1 MPYLTI
7 PPIQIPKPLR
17 AIMTVAFMLLSLP
30 AGASVLGF
38 VEYESTVGGNHD
50 IAISPDGGFV
60 YGMELESVGSYKIN
74 VYSRDPDS
82 GALDLVESVD
92 TLDGATTMSNLAGLA
107 ISPDGSQLYT
117 VGMTGTPT
125 EHAII
130 WFNRS
135 STTGR
140 LTYGGRVVSGTDFT
154 ALTNPSGSMA
164 ISPDG
169 LFLYMADI
177 GGWGSIGIFQRA
189 GNGVLNWV
197 ATVESDVNTD
207 NLHNLNE
214 VYVSP
219 DGSSLY
225 ATSIGGYLYSFSRNT
240 GSGGLTALQTLVDLS
255 IDDVNGLPGLK
266 NAEEPIVTADGRF
279 LYLTGLIANDIISTA
294 DDQYNVVTFQ
304 RDTGDGTLT
313 YLNNTTNTTQHSS
326 STDWDTLW
334 WPTALA
340 LSPDNEQRFLYV
352 GAYIADAI
360 NLFRRND
367 QTGALSWVG
376 WEVDGQNGA
385 ELDGINKMALSPD
398 GRHIYA
404 GLENGQGVTVFDTR
418 ADLSLVKQDDMDPI
432 APSAT
437 LTYTLAVTNLGP
449 ADAQNLVITD
459 NLPTGVGYVDSSVN
473 TPGGSCSE
481 SGGTVTCTL
490 ASLAVSAEANATIE
504 VTAPAGEGTITNTA
518 SVSTDQM
525 DTVSANDNDTEDT
538 VIGES
543 TESSDDSD
551 SSGGGGGTD
560 PLSLLIIGTLLL
572 LLRRRLYR
580 KAKADSAVREV
591 V

>member
-1 MPYLTI
+1 MSHFNI
-7 PPIQIPKPLR
+7 PSIQIPKPFR
-17 AIMTVAFMLLSLP
+17 AIMAVVLMLLSLP

-38 VEYESTVGGNHD
+38 VEYESTTGGNHD
-50 IAISPDGGFV
+50 IAISPDGEYV
-60 YGMELESVGSYKIN
+60 YGMELESVGSYIIN
-74 VYSRDPDS
+74 VYSRNTDS

-92 TLDGATTMSNLAGLA
+92 TLDGTTSMSNLAGLA
-107 ISPDGSQLYT
+107 ISPDGSHLYT
-117 VGMTGTPT
+117 IGMTGNPT
-125 EHAII
+125 EYAII
-130 WFNRS
+130 WFDRS
-135 STTGR
+135 STTGQ

-169 LFLYMADI
+169 LFFYMADI
-177 GGWGSIGIFQRA
+177 GGWGSIGVFQRA
-189 GNGVLNWV
+189 GNGVLTW
-197 ATVESDVNTD
+197 AGTVENDVNDD

-214 VYVSP
+214 VYISP
-219 DGSSLY
+219 DGNSLY
-225 ATSIGGYLYSFSRNT
+225 ATSVGGYLYSFSRNT
-240 GSGGLTALQTLVDLS
+240 TSGGLTALQTFADLS
-255 IDDVNGLPGLK
+255 IDDVDGLPGLK

-279 LYLTGLIANDIISTA
+279 LYLTGLIANDIISTT
-294 DDQYNVVTFQ
+294 DDEYNVVTFS
-304 RDTGDGTLT
+304 RDTGDGSLT

-326 STDWDTLW
+326 FTDWDTLW

-340 LSPDNEQRFLYV
+340 LSPDSEQRFLYV
-352 GAYIADAI
+352 GAYIADSI

-385 ELDGINKMALSPD
+385 ELDGIDKMALSPD

-404 GLENGQGVTVFDTR
+404 GLENGQGVSVFDTR
-418 ADLSLVKQDDMDPI
+418 ADLSLVKQDDIDPI

-459 NLPTGVGYVDSSVN
+459 SLPTGVSYVDGSVN

-481 SGGTVTCTL
+481 SGGVVTC
-490 ASLAVSAEANATIE
+490 SLDSLVVSGEATATIQ
-504 VTAPAGEGTITNTA
+504 VTAPANEGTISNTA
-518 SVSTDQM
+518 SVSADQM
-525 DTVSANDNDTEDT
+525 DTVTNNDSDTEDT

-543 TESSDDSD
+543 TNTSDDSD

-572 LLRRRLYR
+572 LLRWRFNRE
-580 KAKADSAVREV
+580 AKADGVAQEAV
-591 V
+591 

>member
-1 MPYLTI
+1 MSHITI
-7 PPIQIPKPLR
+7 PPIQIPKPFS
-17 AIMTVAFMLLSLP
+17 AIMTVLLMLLSLP

-38 VEYESTVGGNHD
+38 VEYESTTGGNHD
-50 IAISPDGGFV
+50 IAISPDGEYV
-60 YGMELESVGSYKIN
+60 YGMELESVGSYIIN
-74 VYSRDPDS
+74 VYSRDSDS

-92 TLDGATTMSNLAGLA
+92 TLDGTTSMSNLAGLA

-117 VGMTGTPT
+117 IGMTGNPT
-125 EHAII
+125 EYAII

-135 STTGR
+135 TTTGQ

-169 LFLYMADI
+169 LFFYMADI
-177 GGWGSIGIFQRA
+177 GGWGNIGIFQRA
-189 GNGVLNWV
+189 GNGVLTW
-197 ATVESDVNTD
+197 AGTVETDVNDD

-214 VYVSP
+214 VYISP
-219 DGSSLY
+219 DGNSLY
-225 ATSIGGYLYSFSRNT
+225 ATSVGGYLYTFSRNT
-240 GSGGLTALQTLVDLS
+240 SSGGLTALQTFADLS
-255 IDDVNGLPGLK
+255 IDDVDGLPGLK

-279 LYLTGLIANDIISTA
+279 LYLTGLIANDIISTT
-294 DDQYNVVTFQ
+294 DDEYNVVTFS
-304 RDTGDGTLT
+304 RDTGDGSLT

-326 STDWDTLW
+326 FTDWDTLW

-340 LSPDNEQRFLYV
+340 LSPDSEQRFLYV

-360 NLFRRND
+360 NLFRRNE

-376 WEVDGQNGA
+376 WEVDDQNGV
-385 ELDGINKMALSPD
+385 ELDGIDKMALSPD

-404 GLENGQGVTVFDTR
+404 GLENGQGVSVFDTR
-418 ADLSLVKQDDMDPI
+418 ADLSLVKQDDIDPI

-459 NLPTGVGYVDSSVN
+459 SLPTGVSYMDGSVN
-473 TPGGSCSE
+473 VPGGSCSE
-481 SGGTVTCTL
+481 SSGTVTCTL
-490 ASLAVSAEANATIE
+490 DSLVVSAEASATIQ
-504 VTAPAGEGTITNTA
+504 VTAPANEGTISNTA
-518 SVSTDQM
+518 SVSADQM

-538 VIGES
+538 VIGEA
-543 TESSDDSD
+543 TDTSDDSD

-572 LLRRRLYR
+572 VWRSRFYR
-580 KAKADSAVREV
+580 EARADGVAREAV
-591 V
+591 